1 MNSSTD
7 KNRGRT
13 PNAYLLVVPRVR
25 LFSPIRSLSCNRRS
39 CAGDPAGERL
49 LLGPCKSKVA
59 QHMYAVLGSRGMA

>member
-7 KNRGRT
+7 KNRDRT
-13 PNAYLLVVPRVR
+13 PNAYLLAVPRVR

-39 CAGDPAGERL
+39 CAGEERL
-49 LLGPCKSKVA
+49 WLGPCKSKVA